1 MGYYK
6 KISGFTLMELLIA
19 IAIIGILS
27 AVALPSYQEYVLK
40 SRRSEAHAGLAKM
53 QLQQEAH
60 RMVNTTYASSFGTG
74 SNDVNQPSSDY
85 YTFSISGTS
94 ATAYTITA
102 TAKSSQTAD
111 SSCTPMSTNQAGTK
125 SPTSCW

>member
-1 MGYYK
+1 MIGNK
-6 KISGFTLMELLIA
+6 KTSGFTLIELLVA
-19 IAIIGILS
+19 IAIIGILF
-27 AVALPSYQEYVLK
+27 AIVTPSYQEYVQK

-53 QLQQEAH
+53 QLQQEGH
-60 RMVNTTYASSFGTG
+60 RMVNPSYTSNFGTG

-85 YTFSISGTS
+85 YTFSMSGAS

-111 SSCTPMSTNQAGTK
+111 SSCTAMTINQAGTK
-125 SPTSCW
+125 SPASCW